1 MEFKLIMKPLD
12 DGGTCILDYDP
23 EYQDKMEKSIMLC
36 GREDLILCS
45 VPVIYEGKHSLHLIS
60 NNTNIDDF
68 WDACMKVSEEDE
80 QGT

>member
-23 EYQDKMEKSIMLC
+23 EVQDKMEKAIMLC

-45 VPVIYEGKHSLHLIS
+45 VPVISKGKHSLHLIS
-60 NNTNIDDF
+60 DNTNIDDF
-68 WDACMKVSEEDE
+68 WDACMKVSEDE
-80 QGT
+80 